1 MVFPTSGIEYGRTP
15 EAHLVDTFLL
25 GTRVL
30 NYGKNTQ
37 ENVTYNMNVTSAS
50 GTSLI
55 SETSTVTS
63 LASDSSAVQ
72 EYQFTGLNLT
82 EGKYMLTSEVSSDA
96 DNSTGE
102 SFADNSY
109 ARDFE
114 VTNNLFS
121 LDGIGVYSDAI
132 SEINYTGTVY
142 GNGTVVMV
150 RYELLIP
157 TTVVGLEIG
166 IHEFSRVG
174 GTIIPFLSNEATVFA
189 DDMSIDRIAENLDGI
204 VVTQAHVDNNLV
216 YIELEPTVLDPGVYY
231 ACAELFESSEDEFV
245 LLQDD
250 ETVAQPSYASM
261 INSLDDNNAA
271 TTYNNGTASAI
282 RMAIGGYV
290 DLDENEN
297 NTLFSVSPNPSN
309 GVFTVTANKE
319 DAYTLEVIN
328 ILGEVISS
336 KAIKGTINATIDIS
350 NFDAGIYLVKVTTST
365 SQNVQKVV
373 VK

>member
-1 MVFPTSGIEYGRTP
+1 M
-15 EAHLVDTFLL
+15 
-25 GTRVL
+25 
-30 NYGKNTQ
+30 
-37 ENVTYNMNVTSAS
+37 
-50 GTSLI
+50 
-55 SETSTVTS
+55 
-63 LASDSSAVQ
+63 
-72 EYQFTGLNLT
+72 
-82 EGKYMLTSEVSSDA
+82 
-96 DNSTGE
+96 
-102 SFADNSY
+102 
-109 ARDFE
+109 
-114 VTNNLFS
+114 FS

-150 RYELLIP
+150 RYELLVP
-157 TTVVGLEIG
+157 TTVVGVEIG

-231 ACAELFESSEDEFV
+231 ACAELFEASGENQFV

-271 TTYNNGTASAI
+271 TTYTNGTASAI

-336 KAIKGTINATIDIS
+336 KVIKGTINETIDIS